1 MISTVDQKGDHEKES
16 SSVPYSIP
24 ESCSQETNESYTAA
38 EFINSQL
45 QLEADAHEAL
55 PFKFDNC
62 TKNLG
67 SLRQSIFSC
76 LTCNPIPT
84 NPLEP
89 YRAAG
94 ICYSCSIQCH
104 GDHKLVE
111 LFCKRNFECD
121 CGTTRLPESS
131 PCKLRINP
139 DTAEKGG
146 ICLDKPSAT
155 NVYNQNF
162 RNRFCCCECDYDAEN
177 EDGTMYQ
184 CLGLG
189 TANDG
194 GCGEDW
200 WHASCIVG
208 LEPNWFQISTNKN
221 NLQSPKNMRQKTT
234 DFNID
239 QDAQRSQNTG
249 DRTFEPLNTQT
260 PAHNNDMGHPIPSG
274 FPAEDSFDGFICYK
288 CVEAFPWIKRYA
300 GAPGFLPPVYRQD
313 TSKIFKS
320 EINQEFQRSNTRK
333 RNVNEIQT
341 SVSSI
346 PSNLVKKNK
355 INDSS
360 AIDASETS
368 DTSIVESTKSSTLC
382 KLEDLPPAQT
392 GQFSLF
398 YMEDFRLNLCR
409 CDKCFP
415 YIQAH
420 PQLLELE
427 ETYEPSVS
435 NDSYEEPNSTIGSSS
450 LYDRGESAL
459 QNIDR
464 VKAIEGVMAYNHL
477 KDKLKPFFQEFAE
490 SGRTISAEDIKA
502 HFAKIR
508 GDDEAIFEAGEAA
521 KINSGRH
528 EQSGF

>member
-1 MISTVDQKGDHEKES
+1 MDQKSDHEKES
-16 SSVPYSIP
+16 CSVSYPIE
-24 ESCSQETNESYTAA
+24 ESCTQQVNESYTAA

-67 SLRQSIFSC
+67 SLRQSVFSC
-76 LTCNPIPT
+76 LTCNPISQ
-84 NPLEP
+84 NSSEL
-89 YRAAG
+89 YHAAG

-131 PCKLRINP
+131 PCKIRINP
-139 DTAEKGG
+139 DTAERGD
-146 ICLDKPSAT
+146 IYFDKPSAT
-155 NVYNQNF
+155 NTYNHNF
-162 RNRFCCCECDYDAEN
+162 YNRFCGCECDYDAEN
-177 EDGTMYQ
+177 QDETMYQ

-208 LEPNWFQISTNKN
+208 LEPNWFRISTNEKI
-221 NLQSPKNMRQKTT
+221 SKDVRQRNA
-234 DFNID
+234 DFDLD
-239 QDAQRSQNTG
+239 QTAQMGQNTG
-249 DRTFEPLNTQT
+249 DRISKILNTQT
-260 PAHNNDMGHPIPSG
+260 PIHNDDMGHPIPYG

-288 CVEAFPWIKRYA
+288 CVDAFPWIKRYA
-300 GAPGFLPPVYRQD
+300 GTPGFLPPVYRQD
-313 TSKIFKS
+313 TSRICKPK
-320 EINQEFQRSNTRK
+320 INQECQSFNTRK
-333 RNVNEIQT
+333 RNINETQ
-341 SVSSI
+341 SSLSST
-346 PSNLVKKNK
+346 PPNLEKKNK
-355 INDSS
+355 TNDPS
-360 AIDASETS
+360 ATDPSEIS
-368 DTSIVESTKSSTLC
+368 DKSIVGSIKSSTSC
-382 KLEDLPPAQT
+382 KLEDLPPAQS

-398 YMEDFRLNLCR
+398 FMEDFRLNLCR

-415 YIQAH
+415 NIQAH

-435 NDSYEEPNSTIGSSS
+435 NDSYEESSSTIGSSS

-508 GDDEAIFEAGEAA
+508 GDDQAIVEAGEAT
-521 KINSGRH
+521 KMSSRRH
-528 EQSGF
+528 E

>member
-1 MISTVDQKGDHEKES
+1 MSSLDQKSDHEKES
-16 SSVPYSIP
+16 SSVLIP
-24 ESCSQETNESYTAA
+24 DSCPQETNESYTAA
-38 EFINSQL
+38 DQL

-76 LTCNPIPT
+76 LTCNPIPA
-84 NPLEP
+84 NSSEP

-121 CGTTRLPESS
+121 CGTTRLPKSS
-131 PCKLRINP
+131 PCNLRINP
-139 DTAEKGG
+139 DTGEKGG

-155 NVYNQNF
+155 NIYNHNF
-162 RNRFCCCECDYDAEN
+162 RNRFCGCECDYDAEN
-177 EDGTMYQ
+177 QNGTMYQ

-189 TANDG
+189 TANNG

-208 LEPNWFQISTNKN
+208 LEPNWFQISTNEDH
-221 NLQSPKNMRQKTT
+221 LRSSKNMSQRST

-239 QDAQRSQNTG
+239 QDAQRGQNIG
-249 DRTFEPLNTQT
+249 DRIFKSLNTQT
-260 PAHNNDMGHPIPSG
+260 SIHYDDMGHPIPPG

-288 CVEAFPWIKRYA
+288 CVDAFPWIKRYA
-300 GAPGFLPPVYRQD
+300 GAPGFLPPINRQN
-313 TSKIFKS
+313 SSQICKS
-320 EINQEFQRSNTRK
+320 EINQESQCSNLRK
-333 RNVNEIQT
+333 RNMNEIQI
-341 SVSSI
+341 SEFSS

-355 INDSS
+355 IDDLS
-360 AIDASETS
+360 ATDPSEISDASIEGT
-368 DTSIVESTKSSTLC
+368 IKSSTFC
-382 KLEDLPPAQT
+382 KLGDLPPPQK

-398 YMEDFRLNLCR
+398 FKEDFRLNLCR
-409 CDKCFP
+409 CDRCFP
-415 YIQAH
+415 NIQAH

-435 NDSYEEPNSTIGSSS
+435 NDSFEEPNSTIGSSS

-490 SGRTISAEDIKA
+490 SGKTISAEDIKA

-508 GDDEAIFEAGEAA
+508 GDDKAIFEAGEAA
-521 KINSGRH
+521 KMSSRRH